1 MNFPPFID
9 AHFQKLTE
17 ATDPL
22 TITFAKNADETAAV
36 AEAAEA
42 PSKQND
48 ATLLE
53 YDYLFKLLLI
63 GDSGVGKSCL
73 LLRFAEDTYI
83 ESSHISTIGVDFKIH
98 TIELEGKTIKLQIWD
113 TAVQGRFRTI
123 TSSYYRLAHG
133 IIVAYD
139 VTDQESFNSVTEWL
153 REIRRYA
160 HENVNKLLVGNKS
173 DLETKRAVQFET
185 AKEFAESLGIE
196 FLETS
201 AKNATNVEK
210 AFHTMASHIKTRMK
224 AAASVIKDAPQP
236 KPEVKDAPLL
246 FLLVGNSEVGKTSI
260 NVRFADSKFTPAY
273 IPTLG
278 IDFKIKTIEMEGKA
292 IKLQVWEAP
301 GQERFR
307 SITATYFRGA
317 RGILLIYDVGSLES
331 FKAITDKWL
340 PKIKEYGV
348 PEAKTLLV
356 GNKQDSTTRQV
367 SAEEGAALAASL
379 GMEFLEAS
387 PKTSAA
393 SVHRVFYTLA
403 SQVSGLSWDTSLSWV
418 GDEDAAIAA
427 NLASSPLP
435 SSSSQPRVEDQAES
449 PIHRALNA
457 EEETPNPLRSGGAGG
472 GRGGTHLTVGQD
484 IAVGGGDSQAVVRV
498 GMEWDFETGA
508 ATVDLDVA
516 AVCFDAFGETV
527 DAAYFNKLDV
537 FNGGI
542 LHSGDITDGSAEGYD
557 EYIDVNLAAL
567 PEVVTAVAFVVNA
580 HKGGSF
586 RHVES

>member
-273 IPTLG
+273 TPSLG
-278 IDFKIKTIEMEGKA
+278 VDFKIKTIEMEGKT
-292 IKLQVWEAP
+292 IKLQVWDTS
-301 GQERFR
+301 GQESFQ
-307 SITATYFRGA
+307 SITAAYFRGA
-317 RGILLIYDVGSLES
+317 HGFLLIYDVGSLES

-340 PKIKEYGV
+340 PQIKEYGV
-348 PEAKTLLV
+348 PEAKILLV

>member
-1 MNFPPFID
+1 MVYP
-9 AHFQKLTE
+9 
-17 ATDPL
+17 
-22 TITFAKNADETAAV
+22 
-36 AEAAEA
+36 
-42 PSKQND
+42 
-48 ATLLE
+48 
-53 YDYLFKLLLI
+53 
-63 GDSGVGKSCL
+63 
-73 LLRFAEDTYI
+73 
-83 ESSHISTIGVDFKIH
+83 
-98 TIELEGKTIKLQIWD
+98 
-113 TAVQGRFRTI
+113 
-123 TSSYYRLAHG
+123 
-133 IIVAYD
+133 
-139 VTDQESFNSVTEWL
+139 
-153 REIRRYA
+153 
-160 HENVNKLLVGNKS
+160 
-173 DLETKRAVQFET
+173 
-185 AKEFAESLGIE
+185 
-196 FLETS
+196 
-201 AKNATNVEK
+201 
-210 AFHTMASHIKTRMK
+210 
-224 AAASVIKDAPQP
+224 
-236 KPEVKDAPLL
+236 
-246 FLLVGNSEVGKTSI
+246 KTSP
-260 NVRFADSKFTPAY
+260 R
-273 IPTLG
+273 
-278 IDFKIKTIEMEGKA
+278 
-292 IKLQVWEAP
+292 
-301 GQERFR
+301 
-307 SITATYFRGA
+307 
-317 RGILLIYDVGSLES
+317 
-331 FKAITDKWL
+331 
-340 PKIKEYGV
+340 
-348 PEAKTLLV
+348 AKTLLV

-367 SAEEGAALAASL
+367 SVEEGAALAASL

-387 PKTSAA
+387 PKTSVA

>member
-1 MNFPPFID
+1 
-9 AHFQKLTE
+9 
-17 ATDPL
+17 
-22 TITFAKNADETAAV
+22 
-36 AEAAEA
+36 
-42 PSKQND
+42 
-48 ATLLE
+48 
-53 YDYLFKLLLI
+53 
-63 GDSGVGKSCL
+63 
-73 LLRFAEDTYI
+73 
-83 ESSHISTIGVDFKIH
+83 
-98 TIELEGKTIKLQIWD
+98 
-113 TAVQGRFRTI
+113 
-123 TSSYYRLAHG
+123 
-133 IIVAYD
+133 
-139 VTDQESFNSVTEWL
+139 
-153 REIRRYA
+153 
-160 HENVNKLLVGNKS
+160 
-173 DLETKRAVQFET
+173 
-185 AKEFAESLGIE
+185 
-196 FLETS
+196 
-201 AKNATNVEK
+201 
-210 AFHTMASHIKTRMK
+210 MASHIKTRMK

-236 KPEVKDAPLL
+236 KPEVKDAPQPKDAHQPKPKYDYL
-246 FLLVGNSEVGKTSI
+246 FKLLLVGNSEVGKTSI

-278 IDFKIKTIEMEGKA
+278 IDFKIKTIEMEGKT
-292 IKLQVWEAP
+292 IKLEVWDFCFA
-301 GQERFR
+301 
-307 SITATYFRGA
+307 YFKGA
-317 RGILLIYDVGSLES
+317 HGILLIYDVGSLES

-348 PEAKTLLV
+348 PEAKILLV

-387 PKTSAA
+387 PKTSVAN
-393 SVHRVFYTLA
+393 VHRVFYTLA

-418 GDEDAAIAA
+418 EDEDTAVAA
-427 NLASSPLP
+427 NLA

>member
-1 MNFPPFID
+1 M
-9 AHFQKLTE
+9 TE
-17 ATDPL
+17 GANPL
-22 TITFAKNADETAAV
+22 TITFAKNVDETAAV

-42 PSKQND
+42 PSKQKD

-236 KPEVKDAPLL
+236 KPEAAVGAAAKEVEKAVATKTTTRIKKEEAPTVPSLDDPAVAAAYEAATALTKGELKD
-246 FLLVGNSEVGKTSI
+246 FIKEVGYGQ
-260 NVRFADSKFTPAY
+260 TPRLKA
-273 IPTLG
+273 
-278 IDFKIKTIEMEGKA
+278 GKPEY
-292 IKLQVWEAP
+292 V
-301 GQERFR
+301 
-307 SITATYFRGA
+307 
-317 RGILLIYDVGSLES
+317 D
-331 FKAITDKWL
+331 KA
-340 PKIKEYGV
+340 
-348 PEAKTLLV
+348 LV
-356 GNKQDSTTRQV
+356 AV
-367 SAEEGAALAASL
+367 
-379 GMEFLEAS
+379 
-387 PKTSAA
+387 AA
-393 SVHRVFYTLA
+393 SVA
-403 SQVSGLSWDTSLSWV
+403 
-418 GDEDAAIAA
+418 
-427 NLASSPLP
+427 
-435 SSSSQPRVEDQAES
+435 
-449 PIHRALNA
+449 
-457 EEETPNPLRSGGAGG
+457 AGG
-472 GRGGTHLTVGQD
+472 G
-484 IAVGGGDSQAVVRV
+484 GGGWAGATERLKAIVTERKVR
-498 GMEWDFETGA
+498 
-508 ATVDLDVA
+508 
-516 AVCFDAFGETV
+516 
-527 DAAYFNKLDV
+527 
-537 FNGGI
+537 
-542 LHSGDITDGSAEGYD
+542 
-557 EYIDVNLAAL
+557 LAAQS
-567 PEVVTAVAFVVNA
+567 AVNKEARAAAKAASKQAKQKKKKKRQEDKNRRQKRDNGEEGTEAVDV
-580 HKGGSF
+580 
-586 RHVES
+586 

>member
-1 MNFPPFID
+1 M
-9 AHFQKLTE
+9 TE
-17 ATDPL
+17 GANPL
-22 TITFAKNADETAAV
+22 TITFAKNVDETAAV

-42 PSKQND
+42 PSKQKD

-123 TSSYYRLAHG
+123 TSSYYRGAHG

-317 RGILLIYDVGSLES
+317 HGILLIYDVGSLES

-340 PKIKEYGV
+340 PQIKEYGV